1 MNNEETILDSKYDT
15 ESTEDSK
22 KKDGK
27 SNKRSTVSEKIAYA
41 AGGAVAGAG
50 IALGGQAVAAPQ
62 SDEIEA
68 VAENQNE
75 AVELVEDTKT
85 EPASNSGSVNAP
97 NPEEVIVATST
108 GIRVAQVDDDKSF
121 SEVFADARSQVGA
134 GGVFEWRGNVYGT
147 YYKDEWEAMSSE
159 ERQEFQSSINY
170 NDLTNSSDDSQSSAS
185 ASVIEENVAVHET
198 SNNDVE
204 ANSSIDSEVQVLA
217 VGNTDLNGDG
227 VPENAMVLEVNGHE
241 VLVVD
246 VDGDNMA
253 DIAIADVDGNGQISE
268 NEVAD
273 ISHENLQML
282 DSTPGDVYMAQA
294 ESNPD
299 YMNDA
304 NVGLYDA

>member
-1 MNNEETILDSKYDT
+1 MNNEETILDSKYGT
-15 ESTEDSK
+15 ESTEDTK
-22 KKDGK
+22 KMDGK
-27 SNKRSTVSEKIAYA
+27 SNNRSNKGEKIAYA
-41 AGGAVAGAG
+41 AGGAVAGTG
-50 IALGGQAVAAPQ
+50 IALGGQAMATPQ

-75 AVELVEDTKT
+75 AVESVEDTNT
-85 EPASNSGSVNAP
+85 EPASDSENVNAP

-121 SEVFADARSQVGA
+121 SEAFAEARSQVGA

-185 ASVIEENVAVHET
+185 TSAAEENVAVHET
-198 SNNDVE
+198 SYNDVE
-204 ANSSIDSEVQVLA
+204 SDSSADSEVQVLA

-227 VPENAMVLEVNGHE
+227 VPENATVLEVNGHE

-246 VDGDNMA
+246 MDGDNMA
-253 DIAIADVDGNGQISE
+253 DIALADIDGNGQISE

-273 ISHENLQML
+273 ISHENLQMP

>member
-1 MNNEETILDSKYDT
+1 MNNEETILDSKYGT
-15 ESTEDSK
+15 ESTEDTK
-22 KKDGK
+22 KMDGK
-27 SNKRSTVSEKIAYA
+27 SNKRSTVGEKIAYA

-50 IALGGQAVAAPQ
+50 IALGGQVVAAPQ
-62 SDEIEA
+62 NDEIEA

-75 AVELVEDTKT
+75 AVEPVEDTKT
-85 EPASNSGSVNAP
+85 ESASNSESVNVP

-121 SEVFADARSQVGA
+121 SEAFADARSQVGA

-185 ASVIEENVAVHET
+185 ASVTEENVAVHET
-198 SNNDVE
+198 SNNDIEVD
-204 ANSSIDSEVQVLA
+204 SSTDSEVQVLA

-227 VPENAMVLEVNGHE
+227 VPENATILEVNGHE

-253 DIAIADVDGNGQISE
+253 DIAIADIDCNGQISE

-273 ISHENLQML
+273 ISHENLQMP

-294 ESNPD
+294 ENNPD

>member
-1 MNNEETILDSKYDT
+1 M
-15 ESTEDSK
+15 
-22 KKDGK
+22 
-27 SNKRSTVSEKIAYA
+27 
-41 AGGAVAGAG
+41 
-50 IALGGQAVAAPQ
+50 
-62 SDEIEA
+62 
-68 VAENQNE
+68 
-75 AVELVEDTKT
+75 
-85 EPASNSGSVNAP
+85 
-97 NPEEVIVATST
+97 
-108 GIRVAQVDDDKSF
+108 AQVDDDKSF

>member
-27 SNKRSTVSEKIAYA
+27 SNKRSNTGEKIAYA
-41 AGGAVAGAG
+41 AGGAVVGAG
-50 IALGGQAVAAPQ
+50 ITMGGQAVAAPQ

-217 VGNTDLNGDG
+217 VENTDLNGDG

>member
-1 MNNEETILDSKYDT
+1 MNNEETILDSKYGT
-15 ESTEDSK
+15 ESTEDTK
-22 KKDGK
+22 KMDGK
-27 SNKRSTVSEKIAYA
+27 SNKRSTVGENIAYA
-41 AGGAVAGAG
+41 AGGAVAGVG

-62 SDEIEA
+62 NDEIEA

-75 AVELVEDTKT
+75 TVEPVEDTKT
-85 EPASNSGSVNAP
+85 ESASNSQSVNVP

-121 SEVFADARSQVGA
+121 SEAFADARSQVGA

-170 NDLTNSSDDSQSSAS
+170 NDLTNSSDDSQSSVS
-185 ASVIEENVAVHET
+185 ASVTEENVAVHET
-198 SNNDVE
+198 SNNDIEVD
-204 ANSSIDSEVQVLA
+204 SSTDSEVQVLA

-227 VPENAMVLEVNGHE
+227 VPENATILEVNGHE

-253 DIAIADVDGNGQISE
+253 DIAIADIDCNGQISE

-273 ISHENLQML
+273 ISHENLQMPH
-282 DSTPGDVYMAQA
+282 STPGDVYMAQA

>member
-1 MNNEETILDSKYDT
+1 MNNEETILDSKYGT
-15 ESTEDSK
+15 ESTEDTK
-22 KKDGK
+22 KMDGK
-27 SNKRSTVSEKIAYA
+27 SNNRSNKGEKIAYA
-41 AGGAVAGAG
+41 AGGAVAGTG
-50 IALGGQAVAAPQ
+50 IALGGQAMATPQ

>member
-1 MNNEETILDSKYDT
+1 MNNEETILDPKYGT
-15 ESTEDSK
+15 ESTENIR
-22 KKDGK
+22 K
-27 SNKRSTVSEKIAYA
+27 SDDKNNINVGEKIAYA
-41 AGGAVAGAG
+41 TGGAIVGSG
-50 IALGGQAVAAPQ
+50 VTLGGQAVAAPQ

-75 AVELVEDTKT
+75 TQEPIEEVKT
-85 EPASNSGSVNAP
+85 EPAPDSESIDSP

-108 GIRVAQVDDDKSF
+108 GIRVAQVDDNKSF
-121 SEVFADARSQVGA
+121 SEAFADARSQVGA

-147 YYKDEWEAMSSE
+147 YYKDEWETMSSE

-170 NDLTNSSDDSQSSAS
+170 NDLTNSSNEDQLSVSAGVAEESVTTHEASYNNIENDS
-185 ASVIEENVAVHET
+185 SV
-198 SNNDVE
+198 
-204 ANSSIDSEVQVLA
+204 DSEVQVLA

-227 VPENAMVLEVNGHE
+227 IPENATVLEVNGHE

-246 VDGDNMA
+246 VDGDNIA
-253 DIAIADVDGNGQISE
+253 DIAIADIDGNGQISE

-273 ISHENLQML
+273 ISDSNFQMPT
-282 DSTPGDVYMAQA
+282 STPGDVYMAQS

-304 NVGLYDA
+304 NIGLYDA

>member
-1 MNNEETILDSKYDT
+1 MNNEETILAPKYGT
-15 ESTEDSK
+15 ESTENIR
-22 KKDGK
+22 K
-27 SNKRSTVSEKIAYA
+27 SDDKNNSNVGEKIAYA
-41 AGGAVAGAG
+41 TGGAIVGSG
-50 IALGGQAVAAPQ
+50 VTLGGQAVAAPQ

-75 AVELVEDTKT
+75 TLEPIEDVKT
-85 EPASNSGSVNAP
+85 EPAPDSESIDSP

-108 GIRVAQVDDDKSF
+108 GIRVAQVDDNKSF
-121 SEVFADARSQVGA
+121 SEAFADARSQVGA

-147 YYKDEWEAMSSE
+147 YYKDEWETMSSE

-170 NDLTNSSDDSQSSAS
+170 NDLTNSSNEDQSSVLAGV
-185 ASVIEENVAVHET
+185 AEESVTTHEAGYNNIE
-198 SNNDVE
+198 ND
-204 ANSSIDSEVQVLA
+204 SSVDSEVQVLA

-227 VPENAMVLEVNGHE
+227 IPENATVLEVNGHE

-246 VDGDNMA
+246 VDGDNIV
-253 DIAIADVDGNGQISE
+253 DIAIADIDGNGQISE

-273 ISHENLQML
+273 ISDSNLQMPT
-282 DSTPGDVYMAQA
+282 STPGDVYMAQS

-304 NVGLYDA
+304 NIGLYDA

>member
-27 SNKRSTVSEKIAYA
+27 SNKRSNTGEKIAYA
-41 AGGAVAGAG
+41 AGGAVVGAG
-50 IALGGQAVAAPQ
+50 ITMGGQAVAAPQ
-62 SDEIEA
+62 GDEIEA
-68 VAENQNE
+68 IVENQDE
-75 AVELVEDTKT
+75 AVEPVVNSNT
-85 EPASNSGSVNAP
+85 ETTPDAENVNTP
-97 NPEEVIVATST
+97 NPEEVIIATST
-108 GIRVAQVDDDKSF
+108 GIRVAQVDDNKSF
-121 SEVFADARSQVGA
+121 SEAFADARNQVGS

-159 ERQEFQSSINY
+159 ERQEFQASINY
-170 NDLTNSSDDSQSSAS
+170 SDLTGSSNDSQSSAS
-185 ASVIEENVAVHET
+185 ASVAEESVTVHET
-198 SNNDVE
+198 NYNDVE
-204 ANSSIDSEVQVLA
+204 ADSSTDSEVQVLA

-227 VPENAMVLEVNGHE
+227 IPENATVLEVNGHE

-246 VDGDNMA
+246 VDRDNVA
-253 DIAIADVDGNGQISE
+253 DIAIADIDGNGQISE

-273 ISHENLQML
+273 ISHENLRMP

-294 ESNPD
+294 ENNPD

-304 NVGLYDA
+304 NVELYDA

>member
-1 MNNEETILDSKYDT
+1 MNNEETILDSKYGT
-15 ESTEDSK
+15 ESTEDTK
-22 KKDGK
+22 KMDGK
-27 SNKRSTVSEKIAYA
+27 SNKRSTVGENIAYA
-41 AGGAVAGAG
+41 AGGAVAGVG

-62 SDEIEA
+62 NDEIEA

-75 AVELVEDTKT
+75 TVEPVEDTKT
-85 EPASNSGSVNAP
+85 ESASNSQSVNVP

-121 SEVFADARSQVGA
+121 SEAFADARSQVGA

-170 NDLTNSSDDSQSSAS
+170 NDLTNSSDDSQSSVP
-185 ASVIEENVAVHET
+185 ASVTEENVAVHET
-198 SNNDVE
+198 SNNDIEVD
-204 ANSSIDSEVQVLA
+204 SSTDSEVQVLA

-227 VPENAMVLEVNGHE
+227 VPENATILEVNGHE

-253 DIAIADVDGNGQISE
+253 DIAIADIDCNGQISE

-273 ISHENLQML
+273 ISHENLQMP